1 MMRRLHYD
9 PAPLA
14 HVVDDFEGDTS
25 ERLTGCELP
34 AVADPDPDDEAL
46 VYINAFAVRRRPPK
60 DCNDPTLLCI
70 YNGNPCQPLLWVK
83 AGRFWH
89 AARLETERKRLFF
102 RAAGCVRAKRD
113 KDGFQF
119 YTRVYHLRKWVLLLP
134 LALCALLLGLSLSL
148 CSPSVSRIAFF
159 EGQSRT
165 SSERT
170 KPIQQTDFAS
180 YTATPDTVTWRA
192 GETRQDISLS
202 LPGNCT
208 VQGKETGNPVCSTV
222 AIACDLDSNGKF
234 DDSEIVWSATDPE
247 TGSPLYIRPGFG
259 IKTIELKKPLALA
272 AGEYRART
280 IWRSVLL
287 DSPST
292 SAGSASFDWLL
303 KVE

>member
-1 MMRRLHYD
+1 MRRLHYD

-25 ERLTGCELP
+25 ERLAGCELP
-34 AVADPDPDDEAL
+34 AVADPDPDDEPL
-46 VYINAFAVRRRPPK
+46 VYLNAFAVRRRPPK

-70 YNGNPCQPLLWVK
+70 YNGNPHQPLLWVK
-83 AGRFWH
+83 AGKYWH
-89 AARLETERKRLFF
+89 AARLETDRKRLFF
-102 RAAGCVRAKRD
+102 RAAGCVRPERD

-119 YTRVYHLRKWVLLLP
+119 YTRVYHLRKWVLFLP

-148 CSPSVSRIAFF
+148 RSPSVSRIAFF

-170 KPIQQTDFAS
+170 KPIQQTEFAS

-234 DDSEIVWSATDPE
+234 DDSEIVWSATDPDS
-247 TGSPLYIRPGFG
+247 GSPLYIRPGFG

-287 DSPST
+287 DAPST

>member
-1 MMRRLHYD
+1 MLFRHD

-14 HVVDDFEGDTS
+14 HVLDDFEGDST
-25 ERLTGCELP
+25 ERLTGFTAP
-34 AVADPDPDDEAL
+34 AVADPDPDDVL
-46 VYINAFAVRRRPPK
+46 LYIYAFAVRRRPPK
-60 DCNDPTLLCI
+60 NCDPALLLS
-70 YNGNPCQPLLWVK
+70 YDGKPHSPLFWVK
-83 AGRFWH
+83 AGNRWH
-89 AARLETERKRLFF
+89 VARLETDRKRLFF
-102 RAAGCVRAKRD
+102 RPAGCVRAKRD

-119 YTRVYHLRKWVLLLP
+119 YTRVYHLRKWVLFLP
-134 LALCALLLGLSLSL
+134 LAFCVLLLALSLTL
-148 CSPSVSRIAFF
+148 CGSGRSGIAFF

-202 LPGNCT
+202 LPANCS
-208 VQGKETGNPVCSTV
+208 VEGKEETGNPVCSTV
-222 AIACDLDSNGKF
+222 AIACDLDSDGKF
-234 DDSEIVWSATDPE
+234 EDSEIVWSATDPDS
-247 TGSPLYIRPGFG
+247 GSPLYIRPGFG
-259 IKTIELKKPLALA
+259 INHIDLSKPLA

-292 SAGSASFDWLL
+292 PAGSATFDWHLT
-303 KVE
+303 VR

>member
-1 MMRRLHYD
+1 MLLRHD

-14 HVVDDFEGDTS
+14 HVLEDFEGDST
-25 ERLTGCELP
+25 ERLTGFTAP
-34 AVADPDPDDEAL
+34 AVADPDPDDVL
-46 VYINAFAVRRRPPK
+46 LYIYAFAVRRRPPK
-60 DCNDPTLLCI
+60 NCDPALLLS
-70 YNGNPCQPLLWVK
+70 YDGKPHSPLFWVK
-83 AGRFWH
+83 AGNRWH
-89 AARLETERKRLFF
+89 VARLETDRKRLLS
-102 RAAGCVRAKRD
+102 RAGRCVRVERNR
-113 KDGFQF
+113 DGFRF
-119 YTRVYHLRKWVLLLP
+119 FVRVYHLRRWVSLLP
-134 LALCALLLGLSLSL
+134 LAFCVLLLALSLTL
-148 CSPSVSRIAFF
+148 CGSPSGSGIAFL
-159 EGQSRT
+159 EGQSKT

-202 LPGNCT
+202 LPANCS
-208 VQGKETGNPVCSTV
+208 VGGKVVGNPVCSTV

-234 DDSEIVWSATDPE
+234 DDSEIVWSATDPD

-259 IKTIELKKPLALA
+259 INHVELVKTLA

-287 DSPST
+287 DSPSIP
-292 SAGSASFDWLL
+292 AGSASFDWLL

>member
-1 MMRRLHYD
+1 MLFRHD

-14 HVVDDFEGDTS
+14 HVLDDFEGDST
-25 ERLTGCELP
+25 ERLTGFTAP
-34 AVADPDPDDEAL
+34 AVADPDPDDVL
-46 VYINAFAVRRRPPK
+46 LYIYAFAVRRRPPK
-60 DCNDPTLLCI
+60 NCDPALLLS
-70 YNGNPCQPLLWVK
+70 YDGKPHSPLFWVK
-83 AGRFWH
+83 AGNRWH
-89 AARLETERKRLFF
+89 VARLETDRKRLLS
-102 RAAGCVRAKRD
+102 RAGRCVRVKRD
-113 KDGFQF
+113 RDGFQF
-119 YTRVYHLRKWVLLLP
+119 FVRVYHLRRWVSLLPLVFCVLLLS
-134 LALCALLLGLSLSL
+134 LSLSL
-148 CSPSVSRIAFF
+148 CGSGRSGIAFL
-159 EGQSRT
+159 EGQGKT

-202 LPGNCT
+202 LPATCT
-208 VQGKETGNPVCSTV
+208 VKGEETANPVCSTV

-247 TGSPLYIRPGFG
+247 SGSPLYIRPGFG
-259 IKTIELKKPLALA
+259 INHVELEKPLA

-292 SAGSASFDWLL
+292 PAGSASFDWLL

>member
-1 MMRRLHYD
+1 MLLRHD

-14 HVVDDFEGDTS
+14 HVLDDFEGDST
-25 ERLTGCELP
+25 ERLTGFTAP
-34 AVADPDPDDEAL
+34 AVADPDPDDVL
-46 VYINAFAVRRRPPK
+46 LYIYAFAVRRRPPK
-60 DCNDPTLLCI
+60 NCDPALLLS
-70 YNGNPCQPLLWVK
+70 YDGKPHSPLFWVK
-83 AGRFWH
+83 AGNRWH
-89 AARLETERKRLFF
+89 VARLETDRKRLLF
-102 RAAGCVRAKRD
+102 RAGRCVRVERD
-113 KDGFQF
+113 RDGFQF
-119 YTRVYHLRKWVLLLP
+119 FVRVYHLRRWVSLLP
-134 LALCALLLGLSLSL
+134 LAFCVLLLALSLTL
-148 CSPSVSRIAFF
+148 CGSGRSGIAFF

-202 LPGNCT
+202 LPANCS
-208 VQGKETGNPVCSTV
+208 VDGKDGGNPVCSTV

-234 DDSEIVWSATDPE
+234 DDSEIVWSATDPDS
-247 TGSPLYIRPGFG
+247 GSPLYIRPGFG

>member
-1 MMRRLHYD
+1 MADLD
-9 PAPLA
+9 PEDVL
-14 HVVDDFEGDTS
+14 
-25 ERLTGCELP
+25 L
-34 AVADPDPDDEAL
+34 
-46 VYINAFAVRRRPPK
+46 YIYAFAVRRRPPK
-60 DCNDPTLLCI
+60 NCDPALLLS
-70 YNGNPCQPLLWVK
+70 YDGKPHSPLFWVK
-83 AGRFWH
+83 AGNRWH
-89 AARLETERKRLFF
+89 VARLETDRKRLLS
-102 RAAGCVRAKRD
+102 RAGRCVRVERD
-113 KDGFQF
+113 RDGLRFF
-119 YTRVYHLRKWVLLLP
+119 VRVYHLRRWVSLLP
-134 LALCALLLGLSLSL
+134 LAFCVLLLALSLTL
-148 CSPSVSRIAFF
+148 CGSGRSGIAFF

-202 LPGNCT
+202 LPANCSGH
-208 VQGKETGNPVCSTV
+208 GKDGGNPVCSTV
-222 AIACDLDSNGKF
+222 AIACDLDGSGTF
-234 DDSEIVWSATDPE
+234 DDSEIVWSATDPD

-259 IKTIELKKPLALA
+259 INHVELVKPLA

-292 SAGSASFDWLL
+292 PAGSASFEWLL

>member
-1 MMRRLHYD
+1 MLLRHD

-14 HVVDDFEGDTS
+14 HVLDDFEGDST
-25 ERLTGCELP
+25 ERLTGFTAP
-34 AVADPDPDDEAL
+34 AVADPDPDDVL
-46 VYINAFAVRRRPPK
+46 LYIYAFAVRRRPPK
-60 DCNDPTLLCI
+60 NCDPALLLS
-70 YNGNPCQPLLWVK
+70 YDGKPHRPLFWVK
-83 AGRFWH
+83 AGNRWH
-89 AARLETERKRLFF
+89 VARLETDRKRLLS
-102 RAAGCVRAKRD
+102 RAGRYVRAKRD
-113 KDGFQF
+113 GDGFQF
-119 YTRVYHLRKWVLLLP
+119 FIRVYHLRRWVSLLP
-134 LALCALLLGLSLSL
+134 LAFCVLLLALSLTL
-148 CSPSVSRIAFF
+148 CGSGRSGIAFF

-202 LPGNCT
+202 LPANCS
-208 VQGKETGNPVCSTV
+208 VEGKEETGNPVCSTV

-234 DDSEIVWSATDPE
+234 DDSEIVWSATDPDS
-247 TGSPLYIRPGFG
+247 GSPLYIRPGFG
-259 IKTIELKKPLALA
+259 INHIDLSKPLA

-287 DSPST
+287 DAPST

>member
-1 MMRRLHYD
+1 MLFRHD

-14 HVVDDFEGDTS
+14 HVLDDFEGDST
-25 ERLTGCELP
+25 ERLTGFTAP
-34 AVADPDPDDEAL
+34 AVADPDPDDVL
-46 VYINAFAVRRRPPK
+46 LYIYAFAVRRRPPK
-60 DCNDPTLLCI
+60 NCDPALLLS
-70 YNGNPCQPLLWVK
+70 YDGKPHSPLFWVK
-83 AGRFWH
+83 AGNRWH
-89 AARLETERKRLFF
+89 VARLETDRKRLLS
-102 RAAGCVRAKRD
+102 RAGRCVRVERD
-113 KDGFQF
+113 RDGFQF
-119 YTRVYHLRKWVLLLP
+119 FVRVYHLRRWVSLLP
-134 LALCALLLGLSLSL
+134 LAFCVLLLALSLTL
-148 CSPSVSRIAFF
+148 CGSPSGSGIAFL

-202 LPGNCT
+202 LPANCS
-208 VQGKETGNPVCSTV
+208 VEGKEETGNPVCSTV

-234 DDSEIVWSATDPE
+234 DDSEIVWSATDPDS
-247 TGSPLYIRPGFG
+247 GLPLYIRPGFG
-259 IKTIELKKPLALA
+259 INHIDLSKPLA

-287 DSPST
+287 DAPST

-303 KVE
+303 KVVE